1 MREEREIEIESKIK
15 ISIALKE
22 NVKTRG
28 YIYHYVNKQEYR
40 FLKKKILPCL
50 PKISMG
56 KQQGLT
62 INKMPS

>member
-40 FLKKKILPCL
+40 FL
-50 PKISMG
+50 
-56 KQQGLT
+56 
-62 INKMPS
+62 